1 MKQAEIRKFQDF
13 GFYQTCKHKH
23 ELFKKHNIYLFV
35 KVLMGYFHQRN
46 SIKQNLSLERIIE
59 SLNQISYGRLHMA
72 NAKYEKHSLFKYQKI
87 QIENR
92 MI

>member
-1 MKQAEIRKFQDF
+1 
-13 GFYQTCKHKH
+13 
-23 ELFKKHNIYLFV
+23 
-35 KVLMGYFHQRN
+35 MGYFHQRN

-59 SLNQISYGRLHMA
+59 YLNQISYGRLHMA